1 MLTILFDGIAY
12 GMLLFVLAVGLSVTM
27 GLMNFINLAHGAFAC
42 VGGYLT
48 VVLMQRAG
56 VPFIACLPLAF
67 VAVGALVAVKVAVGA
82 SVAVNVEVGVTGVLV
97 AVGALVRVALGIGV
111 ALAVAVGALVFV
123 GKGVFVGGCVFVG
136 NGVLLGTGVGCCRF
150 TLSRASA
157 ERPCLSNTRMRI
169 VAAPSCTLEVSHV
182 ASVAGFL
189 NGIGFGPL
197 MLPQPCGS

>member
-1 MLTILFDGIAY
+1 M
-12 GMLLFVLAVGLSVTM
+12 VLAVGVEA
-27 GLMNFINLAHGAFAC
+27 I
-42 VGGYLT
+42 
-48 VVLMQRAG
+48 
-56 VPFIACLPLAF
+56 
-67 VAVGALVAVKVAVGA
+67 VAVGALVAVSVAVGA
-82 SVAVNVEVGVTGVLV
+82 LVAVSVAVGALVAVNVEVGVSGVFV
-97 AVGALVRVALGIGV
+97 AVGALVRVAVGISV
-111 ALAVAVGALVFV
+111 ALAVAVGAFVFV
-123 GKGVFVGGCVFVG
+123 GRGVFVGGWVFVG